1 MRRAKPTF
9 QKRQKELARQEKK
22 KEKRDRLET
31 HRAKRA
37 EEREANPDT
46 FDIELREDL
55 DLSDNEAIRELM
67 AKQSGSSS

>member
-22 KEKRDRLET
+22 KAKQDRLDQ
-31 HRAKRA
+31 HRARRA
-37 EEREANPDT
+37 EEREANPET

-55 DLSDNEAIRELM
+55 DLSDNEAIRRLM
-67 AKQSGSSS
+67 TKEPGSE

>member
-22 KEKRDRLET
+22 KAKQDRLED

-37 EEREANPDT
+37 EERGANPEG
-46 FDIELREDL
+46 FDLEFNENL
-55 DLSDNEAIRELM
+55 DLSASEALRDLM
-67 AKQSGSSS
+67 AKQGGGNQ

>member
-22 KEKRDRLET
+22 RAKQDRLAVNRRT
-31 HRAKRA
+31 RA

-46 FDIELREDL
+46 FDIEVREDMEL
-55 DLSDNEAIRELM
+55 VDEATL
-67 AKQSGSSS
+67 AALTQSKPPRPE